1 RNSAR
6 RESPPLTSQ
15 KKSTSPASLI
25 SGVKT
30 VFSEKKPPKCPPI
43 GETSPH
49 IEVVSPPTPSPPQ
62 PIAIAVIVPSES
74 ATNTPWLRS
83 EPSTCELN
91 ATRPYALTVVGLMKA
106 TGSSVPPL
114 VLGAT
119 WPCAARDSTPQITP
133 DGVRALVT
141 L

>member
-1 RNSAR
+1 

-30 VFSEKKPPKCPPI
+30 VFSEKKPPKCPPM

-49 IEVVSPPTPSPPQ
+49 IEVVSPLPPSPPQ
-62 PIAIAVIVPSES
+62 PTAIALIVPSES

-91 ATRPYALTVVGLMKA
+91 ATRPEALTVVGLAKA
-106 TGSSVPPL
+106 TGFNVPPL
-114 VLGAT
+114 VLGAG
-119 WPCAARDSTPQITP
+119 WPCAARDSTPQIVP
-133 DGVRALVT
+133 DGAPGLAMV
-141 L
+141 